1 VSPDL
6 VLYVGL
12 AALGAGLLGVLV
24 VLALP
29 TSPRLSPAERVGAY
43 TAHTAATTAPAAGA
57 GTDADGKPAT
67 DRFASAKA
75 AARRAL
81 DGHPGL
87 EARISAKLEAAGSG
101 LRAHEWLL
109 LHVAALV
116 GLTLAGLL
124 LGGGNPLLVLLAL
137 AGGVLGPWVALGLRV
152 SRRRKKFDTALP
164 DTLQLISG
172 SLSAG
177 LSLMQSVDTIVREGV
192 EPMVSEFR
200 RALVET
206 RLGVDLE
213 DALGGVADRV
223 GSKDF
228 GWVVMAVRIQRE
240 VGGNLAELLDTV
252 AATMRERQYL
262 RRQVASLSAEGRLSA
277 YVLGGLPPV
286 FLLYLVLTNYTY
298 VEPLFTDPRGW
309 IMLGGAAVLLVAG
322 FTWMMKMVRMEV

>member
-1 VSPDL
+1 MSADL
-6 VLYVGL
+6 VLYGGV
-12 AALGAGLLGVLV
+12 AALGVGLLGVLV
-24 VLALP
+24 VLVLP
-29 TSPRLSPAERVGAY
+29 RSEQLSPAERVGAY
-43 TAHTAATTAPAAGA
+43 TARASAARPGA
-57 GTDADGKPAT
+57 GDADAAPGP
-67 DRFASAKA
+67 DRFASSKA
-75 AARRAL
+75 AARRTL

-87 EARISAKLEAAGSG
+87 EARIAGRLEAAGSPMK
-101 LRAHEWLL
+101 AHEWLL
-109 LHVAALV
+109 LHAAVFV
-116 GLTLAGLL
+116 GLTLLVLL
-124 LGGGNPLLVLLAL
+124 VSGGNPLLTLLAL
-137 AGGVLGPWVALGLRV
+137 VLGAVGPWVVLGLKV
-152 SRRRKKFDTALP
+152 ARRRKKFDAALP

-200 RALVET
+200 RAIVET

-213 DALGGVADRV
+213 DALEGVAERV
-223 GSKDF
+223 GSRDF

-262 RRQVASLSAEGRLSA
+262 RRQIASLSAEGRLSA

-286 FLLYLVLTNYTY
+286 FLGYLVLTNYTY

-309 IMLGGAAVLLVAG
+309 IMLGAATLLLLVG
-322 FTWMMKMVRMEV
+322 FFWMTKMVKMEV

>member
-1 VSPDL
+1 MTGADL
-6 VLYVGL
+6 VLYGGL
-12 AALGAGLLGVLV
+12 AALGLGLLGVLV
-24 VLALP
+24 VLAV
-29 TSPRLSPAERVGAY
+29 PRSEQVSPAERVGAY
-43 TAHTAATTAPAAGA
+43 TARTSGLATASEAGAEGAPA
-57 GTDADGKPAT
+57 P
-67 DRFASAKA
+67 DRFASSKA
-75 AARRAL
+75 TAQRVLEGR
-81 DGHPGL
+81 PGL
-87 EARISAKLEAAGSG
+87 EARISARLEAAGSS
-101 LRAHEWLL
+101 LKAHEWLL
-109 LHVAALV
+109 VHAGVFVGTTLLV
-116 GLTLAGLL
+116 LL
-124 LGGGNPLLVLLAL
+124 LSGGNPLLVLLAL
-137 AGGVLGPWVALGLRV
+137 VLGVAGPWVVLGLKV

-200 RALVET
+200 RAIVET

-213 DALGGVADRV
+213 DALDGVAQRV

-286 FLLYLVLTNYTY
+286 FLLYLAVTNYDY
-298 VEPLFTDPRGW
+298 IEPLFTDPRGW
-309 IMLGGAAVLLVAG
+309 IMLGVATLLLVVG
-322 FTWMMKMVRMEV
+322 FFWMTKMVKMEV